1 MSGMTSDAL
10 IGNTV
15 VDDDTWS
22 PQDDSDEDMT
32 AVDMESLVSSG
43 VSLPYADARWVETPR
58 GENELTARLSSFRFV
73 EKPAGPALART
84 LLVESIVSEVH
95 SWLGLDSDSSSSPGA
110 GRQWARAMRKS
121 HRDGATLMA
130 VCRVWR
136 RSVAANPAFFGR
148 LLAPLAEDLATV
160 ARLFGPATTWLTVD
174 GELYCGKRSSS
185 RSPHSSRCRSFSD
198 EDDTP
203 GWRRPSPQ
211 LSYDMAGGTDA
222 RRPAL
227 PPAAVAALW
236 RALARMPAL
245 DCLEIARSTFDAAT
259 APSPAR
265 TLGPSVSFYRLR
277 SLCLYRCAGVT
288 ADLVS
293 DICSLCPHLE
303 ILELHHA
310 CPWRR
315 YREAARHH
323 PSNQRAPTHNS
334 LENLTSCTLSDSDD
348 NADEDDASKDDSL
361 AAWIAGAA
369 MGAPNLK
376 TLRLGNGV
384 DDAALAWISQFGP
397 GGGLCCLNVMHTY
410 ACDHLPDSL
419 ATALNS
425 GARLLALSL
434 HVDGRDQSADDVAD
448 AISRSSCA
456 RSLKV
461 LALAD
466 HVPSAS
472 QASLASSTG
481 SPRPRTQS
489 QLPPINTL
497 TDSGLCALA
506 KCPNLARIML
516 DDAGLITVCG
526 AVTLI
531 DRLLKLEQL
540 VLRRC
545 FALDFKGGALF
556 YEAAHARGVKV
567 LWEPREDQ
575 LAFKSSD
582 LAL

>member
-1 MSGMTSDAL
+1 MSGQMRDTL
-10 IGNTV
+10 FRT
-15 VDDDTWS
+15 VDDDDDGWS
-22 PQDDSDEDMT
+22 PQDDSDEEM
-32 AVDMESLVSSG
+32 VDMESLVSSS
-43 VSLPYADARWVETPR
+43 VTLPYADARWVDTPR
-58 GENELTARLSSFRFV
+58 GEGELTARLSSFRFV
-73 EKPAGPALART
+73 EKQAGPALART

-95 SWLGLDSDSSSSPGA
+95 SWLGLDSESRSAPGA
-110 GRQWARAMRKS
+110 GRQWSRAVRQS

-174 GELYCGKRSSS
+174 GNLDPPRTRS
-185 RSPHSSRCRSFSD
+185 RSPPSLRCRSFSD

-203 GWRRPSPQ
+203 GWRRPSPR

-227 PPAAVAALW
+227 PQAAVTALW
-236 RALARMPAL
+236 HALARMPAL

-265 TLGPSVSFYRLR
+265 TLGPSVSFCRLK
-277 SLCLYRCAGVT
+277 SLCLYRCAGIT

-293 DICSLCPHLE
+293 DVCSLCPRLE

-323 PSNQRAPTHNS
+323 LSNQRATTHHG
-334 LENLTSCTLSDSDD
+334 LEDLISYSDSDD
-348 NADEDDASKDDSL
+348 NADEEDASKDDSL

-369 MGAPNLK
+369 MGAPHLK

-419 ATALNS
+419 TAALNS
-425 GARLLALSL
+425 CARLLALSL

-472 QASLASSTG
+472 QALLASSTG

-497 TDSGLCALA
+497 TDSGLGALA
-506 KCPNLARIML
+506 NCTNLARIML
-516 DDAGLITVCG
+516 DDAGIITVCG
-526 AVTLI
+526 AVALI

-545 FALDFKGGALF
+545 FALDFKGGAAF
-556 YEAAHARGVKV
+556 YEAAHARRVKV

-575 LAFKSSD
+575 LAFKSSE
-582 LAL
+582 LTL